1 MLLTW
6 LWLCGGSAV
15 RWGGGGAVEI
25 PPELLLVFSVDHLKH
40 TLVHNIGLT
49 G

>member
-15 RWGGGGAVEI
+15 RRGGGGAVEI